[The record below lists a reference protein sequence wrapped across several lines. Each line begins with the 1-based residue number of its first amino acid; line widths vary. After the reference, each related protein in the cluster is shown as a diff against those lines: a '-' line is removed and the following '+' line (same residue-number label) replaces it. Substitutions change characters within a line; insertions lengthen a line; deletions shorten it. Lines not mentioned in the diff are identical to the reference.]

1 MEYQATPTSGSLLPP
16 DSASSVA
23 EMAALNANDFGA
35 KVPAI
40 LASASR
46 RIFKEQGWKD
56 RPFVDIKAVRSR
68 ATEPPT
74 IAAIATVLQSS
85 LRDQDEFRI
94 AWTAFYEVVVELP
107 SDAIRF
113 YRPALEALSA
123 TESRKQESTTIF
135 GQPEAV
141 WVPTHKGDYIGEL
154 SLQQR
159 VTTAEQMRPHVTEL
173 LGWLADGNWP
183 PFRGSRKQLARFPE
197 VTVEPIRELMEK
209 ERGDGGWLLNLLEFV
224 GDCVPVGPLWEPLR
238 PVVQAISDDP
248 KGDEDDWEL
257 SDCARLW
264 LSLLHHAACRP
275 NTPQVRKAPDIMGN
289 NLSTSVQFDTSGA
302 VFSPEDRASGI
313 KLIIFWVSTLYVC
326 AMIFSTCALVDRWK
340 GPYDRIRTGAGSV
353 MAALLLSTA
362 WPVVMAYLLMAG

>member
-1 MEYQATPTSGSLLPP
+1 MEDQAAQTSGSLLPP

-23 EMAALNANDFGA
+23 EMAALNAHAFGA

-40 LASASR
+40 LSSASR

-56 RPFVDIKAVRSR
+56 RPFVDIKMVRSR
-68 ATEPPT
+68 AIEPPT
-74 IAAIATVLQSS
+74 IAAIATVLRSS
-85 LRDQDEFRI
+85 LRDQDEFYI
-94 AWTAFYEVVVELP
+94 AWTAFYEVVIELP
-107 SDAIRF
+107 SEAIQF
-113 YRPALEALSA
+113 YRPALEALSV
-123 TESRKQESTTIF
+123 TESSDTGTLASHSVAATSLRKESKDLLRYLDN
-135 GQPEAV
+135 PEAV
-141 WVPTHKGDYIGEL
+141 WVPTHKSDYIGEL

-183 PFRGSRKQLARFPE
+183 PFSGCRKQLARFPE

-238 PVVQAISDDP
+238 PVVQAISDDH

-264 LSLLHHAACRP
+264 LARLDEWEEK
-275 NTPQVRKAPDIMGN
+275 NK
-289 NLSTSVQFDTSGA
+289 
-302 VFSPEDRASGI
+302 
-313 KLIIFWVSTLYVC
+313 
-326 AMIFSTCALVDRWK
+326 
-340 GPYDRIRTGAGSV
+340 
-353 MAALLLSTA
+353 
-362 WPVVMAYLLMAG
+362 VV

>member
-23 EMAALNANDFGA
+23 EMAGLNANDFGA

-123 TESRKQESTTIF
+123 TESSDTGTEASHSVAATSLRKESKNLLRYLDN
-135 GQPEAV
+135 PEAV

-257 SDCARLW
+257 SDSARLW
-264 LSLLHHAACRP
+264 L
-275 NTPQVRKAPDIMGN
+275 VRLD
-289 NLSTSVQFDTSGA
+289 
-302 VFSPEDRASGI
+302 E
-313 KLIIFWVSTLYVC
+313 
-326 AMIFSTCALVDRWK
+326 WK
-340 GPYDRIRTGAGSV
+340 EKNK
-353 MAALLLSTA
+353 
-362 WPVVMAYLLMAG
+362 VV